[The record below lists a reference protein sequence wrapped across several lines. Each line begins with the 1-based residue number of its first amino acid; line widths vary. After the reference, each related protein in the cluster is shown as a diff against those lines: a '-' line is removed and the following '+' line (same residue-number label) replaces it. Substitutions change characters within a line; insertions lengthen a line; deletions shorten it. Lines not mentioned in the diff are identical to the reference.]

1 MKNNIKN
8 KETWKHNHAR
18 LVKLSKL
25 VLIII
30 WIYVQL
36 IKSFFFLRFN
46 ALVHK
51 GMDGSI
57 VGDSKIQSSW
67 LVSLFGDRTRLRL
80 KRSLIS
86 NIFFFVFF
94 LQKEFLSFISF
105 VNKNKFTTTKKQT
118 FSNAYINIYG
128 RFFLKYILI
137 IQSHQQKKHTY
148 KQNTYAFVHFI
159 DA

>member
-36 IKSFFFLRFN
+36 IESFYFRFN

-57 VGDSKIQSSW
+57 VGDSKFNHLDWIHFLGIELDLAW
-67 LVSLFGDRTRLRL
+67 NDR
-80 KRSLIS
+80 
-86 NIFFFVFF
+86 
-94 LQKEFLSFISF
+94 
-105 VNKNKFTTTKKQT
+105 
-118 FSNAYINIYG
+118 
-128 RFFLKYILI
+128 
-137 IQSHQQKKHTY
+137 
-148 KQNTYAFVHFI
+148 
-159 DA
+159 